1 MVKKKENQF
10 GKISESLKKISAV
23 ISAIGVI
30 VGAFVGVGGW
40 IVNQVNAESNEQ
52 IQALEARLDEAHK
65 ESQLGITRLELQ
77 GLINDTPENRAEI
90 EKLARYYFLE
100 LHGDT
105 YMTSMYSKWATEYG
119 GNIEIVLK

>member
-10 GKISESLKKISAV
+10 GKISENLKKISAV

-30 VGAFVGVGGW
+30 IGAFVGVGGW

-77 GLINDTPENRAEI
+77 GLINDTPENRAVI

>member
-10 GKISESLKKISAV
+10 GKISENLKKISAV

-30 VGAFVGVGGW
+30 IGAFVGVGGW

-52 IQALEARLDEAHK
+52 IRALEARLDEAHK

-77 GLINDTPENRAEI
+77 GLINDTPENRAGI

-105 YMTSMYSKWATEYG
+105 YMTSMYSNWATEYG

>member
-10 GKISESLKKISAV
+10 GKISENLKKISAV

-30 VGAFVGVGGW
+30 IGAFVGVGGW

-52 IQALEARLDEAHK
+52 IRALEARLDEAHK

-105 YMTSMYSKWATEYG
+105 YMTSMYSNWATKYG

>member
-100 LHGDT
+100 LHGAT

>member
-10 GKISESLKKISAV
+10 GKISENLKKISAV

-30 VGAFVGVGGW
+30 IGAFVGVGGW

-77 GLINDTPENRAEI
+77 GLINATPENRAEI

-105 YMTSMYSKWATEYG
+105 YMTSMYSNWATEYG

>member
-10 GKISESLKKISAV
+10 GKISENLKKISAV

-77 GLINDTPENRAEI
+77 GLINDTPENRTEI

-100 LHGDT
+100 LDGDT

-119 GNIEIVLK
+119 GNIEFVLK

>member
-1 MVKKKENQF
+1 MVKRKENQF
-10 GKISESLKKISAV
+10 GKISENLKKISAV

-30 VGAFVGVGGW
+30 IGAFVGVGGW

-77 GLINDTPENRAEI
+77 GLINDTPENRTEI

-100 LHGDT
+100 LDGDT

-119 GNIEIVLK
+119 GNIEFVLK

>member
-10 GKISESLKKISAV
+10 GKISENLKKISAV

-30 VGAFVGVGGW
+30 IGAFVGVGGW

-100 LHGDT
+100 LDGDT

-119 GNIEIVLK
+119 GNIEFVLK

>member
-10 GKISESLKKISAV
+10 GKISENLKKISAV

-119 GNIEIVLK
+119 GNIEFVLK